1 MQLALPTVAQMSDIT
16 NSINVLIAAMIGGF
30 GTILTVFIG
39 AMKWY
44 IPKRFEQQ
52 TAERAAQIEKLKL
65 EIQTN
70 NAASNADIERDRV
83 LPQLVSGINNFA
95 ASNAQMTQN
104 LGALIQN
111 RIEQDT
117 RMASEL
123 HAHTLAVTGV
133 TEGLDELRD
142 EFRTIQSTVKQ
153 IVHNVQANTES
164 TQKSEVSSNLAAEQA
179 KLTLELVSKFGLK
192 LDNITQVAKQ
202 DTKPITLPQD
212 INVTLH
218 TQPDPAPDAPKPDEG
233 GSLPLAS

>member
-1 MQLALPTVAQMSDIT
+1 MVTSNVQAVAQMTDIT
-16 NSINVLIAAMIGGF
+16 NAINALIVVLLVGLAGVF
-30 GTILTVFIG
+30 STIFAI
-39 AMKWY
+39 MKWY

-52 TAERAAQIEKLKL
+52 TAERATQLEKLKL
-65 EIQTN
+65 EIQTD

-133 TEGLDELRD
+133 TEGLDELRG
-142 EFRTIQSTVKQ
+142 EFNTIQKTVRD
-153 IVHNVQANTES
+153 IVKSVQDNTAS
-164 TQKSEVSSNLAAEQA
+164 SQKTEVSSNLAAEQA
-179 KLTLELVSKFGLK
+179 KLTLELVAQFGLK
-192 LDNITQVAKQ
+192 LNTLTEAAKH
-202 DTKPITLPQD
+202 DSRPIPTIHAD
-212 INVTLH
+212 VTLH
-218 TQPDPAPDAPKPDEG
+218 TGDSDP
-233 GSLPLAS
+233 GSADTGSEAA